1 MADLR
6 WMKFWVRDY
15 MGDTGHLSLAERGAY
30 QILMCLAW
38 DSHTCS
44 IPDDREWIKR
54 RLHVDDE
61 EFDRVVQPVIA
72 EFWASAEGWLFQKR
86 QRKEW
91 FDAKASAERRM
102 KSARKAAEARWG
114 VDPLK
119 TKDFGD
125 A

>member
-15 MGDTGHLSLAERGAY
+15 MGDTGHLSLAEHGAY
-30 QILMCLAW
+30 QILLCLAW
-38 DSHTCS
+38 DSHICS
-44 IPDDREWIKR
+44 IPSDRAWIKR
-54 RLHVDDE
+54 RLRVDDE
-61 EFDRVVQPVIA
+61 EFERVVQPVIA
-72 EFWASAEGWLFQKR
+72 EFWTSEDGRLFQKR

-91 FDAKASAERRM
+91 FDAKASGERRT
-102 KSARKAAEARWG
+102 KSARTAAKARWG

-119 TKDFGD
+119 TKDIDD

>member
-15 MGDTGHLSLAERGAY
+15 MGDTGHLSLAEHGAY
-30 QILMCLAW
+30 QILLCLAW
-38 DSHTCS
+38 DASTCS
-44 IPDDREWIKR
+44 VPDDPEWIKR
-54 RLHVDDE
+54 RLRVDDE
-61 EFDRVVQPVIA
+61 EFESAVQPVIS
-72 EFWASAEGWLFQKR
+72 EFWSEEDDRLFQRR

-91 FDAKASAERRM
+91 FDAKASAERRT
-102 KSARKAAEARWG
+102 KSARTAAKARWG

-119 TKDFGD
+119 TKDIDD